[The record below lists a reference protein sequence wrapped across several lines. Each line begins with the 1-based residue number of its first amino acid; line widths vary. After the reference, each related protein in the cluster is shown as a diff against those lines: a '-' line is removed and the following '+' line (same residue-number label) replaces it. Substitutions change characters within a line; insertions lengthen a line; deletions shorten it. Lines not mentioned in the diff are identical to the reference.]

1 MNRRNDACAQYGY
14 LGISPVIW
22 VPVRSFGKNDR
33 DRERGRRGAK
43 TVEGEIK
50 GLVARGA

>member
-1 MNRRNDACAQYGY
+1 MNRRNDACTQYGY
-14 LGISPVIW
+14 LGTSPAFW
-22 VPVRSFGKNDR
+22 VPVRPFGKNDNSGG
-33 DRERGRRGAK
+33 GRRGAK